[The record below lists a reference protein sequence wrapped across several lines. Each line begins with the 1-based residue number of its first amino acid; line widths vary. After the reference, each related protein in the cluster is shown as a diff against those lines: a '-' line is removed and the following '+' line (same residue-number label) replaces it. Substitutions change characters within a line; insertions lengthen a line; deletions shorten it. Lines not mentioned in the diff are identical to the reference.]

1 MSSISTVGNSSIL
14 QQIQQQQE
22 QRLEELSS
30 GQRINSA
37 ADGAAAQQIID
48 RLTTEVEGNRQAISN
63 SFDGISLAQVAE
75 GGLSGINED
84 VNRIRELTI
93 QSGNGILSDSDR
105 TAIQGEI
112 SALQDNIS
120 QTIDQTNFAGQALL
134 SEDGDISFQ
143 VGSDAGNQ
151 IEVSTQDFNT
161 ELDAVLNI
169 DVTSQ
174 SVEDSLAATDAALET
189 VGAAQSELGA
199 VQNRFE
205 STARNLS
212 QSDANLAAARGRIA
226 DTDFAQS
233 TSSLSASNVQ
243 SQAALT
249 IQAQANQQQGQVLAL
264 LN

>member
-1 MSSISTVGNSSIL
+1 MSSINTVGNSSIL

-30 GQRINSA
+30 GRRINSA

-75 GGLSGINED
+75 GGLSGISED
-84 VNRIRELTI
+84 VSRIRELTI

-120 QTIDQTNFAGQALL
+120 QTIEQTTFAGQELL
-134 SEDGDISFQ
+134 SEEGDISFQ
-143 VGSDAGNQ
+143 VGSAAGTQ
-151 IEVSTQDFNT
+151 IDVSTQNFNE
-161 ELDAVLNI
+161 ELDAILNV
-169 DVTSQ
+169 DVTTQ
-174 SVEDSLAATDAALET
+174 SIEDSLAAADAALET

-212 QSDANLAAARGRIA
+212 QNDVNVSAARARIA

-233 TSSLSASNVQ
+233 TSSLAASSVQ
-243 SQAALT
+243 GQAALT